1 MKENCL
7 WYWQKKRQGKCRK
20 DSPEL
25 KDALL
30 RRMLPPN
37 NESITK
43 ISREEGISEQTLRNW
58 RDKARKEGY
67 AAPGTD
73 AVPDDWSTQDKFLV
87 VVETASMNETELA
100 EYARKKGLYIEQIKA
115 WEDACMNANGGIA
128 KEASRLN
135 RELKDSEKER
145 RKLEKEL
152 QRNGCRLGQKLCNAP
167 GRTAT
172 SERNF
177 SEASA
182 PCAIRHA
189 SPKLVANSPSRIY
202 GIFSKTS
209 FLMSNVFFIVPAP
222 SAWCDPPQHF

>member
-1 MKENCL
+1 MKENHFC
-7 WYWQKKRQGKCRK
+7 GKIK
-20 DSPEL
+20 SSQEGDFTMNYSPEL

-58 RDKARKEGY
+58 RDKARREGY

-73 AVPDDWSTQDKFLV
+73 AVPDDWNTQDKFLV
-87 VVETASMNETELA
+87 VIETASMNETELA
-100 EYARKKGLYIEQIKA
+100 EYARKKGLYVEQIKA
-115 WEDACMNANGGIA
+115 WKDACMNANGGIA

-152 QRNGCRLGQKLCNAP
+152 QRKEKALAEAAALLVLSKKANAIW
-167 GRTAT
+167 GD
-172 SERNF
+172 SED
-177 SEASA
+177 E
-182 PCAIRHA
+182 
-189 SPKLVANSPSRIY
+189 
-202 GIFSKTS
+202 
-209 FLMSNVFFIVPAP
+209 
-222 SAWCDPPQHF
+222 

>member
-1 MKENCL
+1 MN
-7 WYWQKKRQGKCRK
+7 Y
-20 DSPEL
+20 SPEL

-100 EYARKKGLYIEQIKA
+100 EYARKKDLYIEQ
-115 WEDACMNANGGIA
+115 MNANGGIA

-152 QRNGCRLGQKLCNAP
+152 QRKEKALAEAAALLVLSKKANAIW
-167 GRTAT
+167 GD
-172 SERNF
+172 SED
-177 SEASA
+177 E
-182 PCAIRHA
+182 
-189 SPKLVANSPSRIY
+189 
-202 GIFSKTS
+202 
-209 FLMSNVFFIVPAP
+209 
-222 SAWCDPPQHF
+222 